1 MEDGHLS
8 RQAMTGED
16 ACPPLNRPARS
27 TPSAIIDKIL
37 QRSLAATNAEFDM
50 KCLYLMAGGFVLLAA
65 AFTLPAS
72 AQFQI
77 ATAGRDYSFTISTTQ
92 PWTDTG
98 VDLQTGD
105 VLQIHSSSGETCDPA
120 GVNGGPGTGLPVVS
134 APAGALIAR
143 LQSQGVPVLVGSGKQ
158 LKVDEPG
165 HLFLGVNTAGAPPC
179 SGSFAIKIH
188 IAPAVS
194 SAAPAAANSLTANSP
209 ASTSSS
215 SSPTSTPAS
224 SSTDTQKSAPAQ
236 DIKSK
241 LASAAQVFLAGQF
254 GTGAT
259 PSTASSSAVPAG
271 SDVASPASAPA
282 ASTTTP
288 VALKV
293 SSGKLDSGLEKN
305 IDGLPRRVN
314 DEFQNQGD
322 MVNFVLVGS
331 EQQVKD
337 ALDAASW
344 RIADTDNKE
353 AVLKAVLETYQKKD
367 YLQMPMSTLY
377 LFGRKQDYGY
387 ELAQAY
393 SVVASRHHFRIWK
406 APVTWNGQTVWAG
419 AGTHDIGFEKDQR
432 NGKVTHKID
441 PAVDGERD
449 NIGQTLQTSGKV
461 KSLYYYLPPD
471 PVQGAKN
478 ATGGGYHSDGRI
490 LVVVLQ

>member
-1 MEDGHLS
+1 MKSLS
-8 RQAMTGED
+8 
-16 ACPPLNRPARS
+16 
-27 TPSAIIDKIL
+27 
-37 QRSLAATNAEFDM
+37 
-50 KCLYLMAGGFVLLAA
+50 LMAGGFVLLVA
-65 AFTLPAS
+65 AFTLPSAW

-77 ATAGRDYSFTISTTQ
+77 ATAGRDYSFTISTAQ

-105 VLQIHSSSGETCDPA
+105 VLQIHSSPGETCDPA
-120 GVNGGPGTGLPVVS
+120 GVSGGPGTGLPVVS

-158 LKVDEPG
+158 LKADEPG
-165 HLFLGVNTAGAPPC
+165 HLFLGVNTAGTPPC
-179 SGSFAIKIH
+179 SGSFAVKIH
-188 IAPAVS
+188 IAAG
-194 SAAPAAANSLTANSP
+194 AAPTVPAAGNSLTANSP
-209 ASTSSS
+209 VSTSSS
-215 SSPTSTPAS
+215 VASTPAA
-224 SSTDTQKSAPAQ
+224 SSTATATPSQ

-241 LASAAQVFLAGQF
+241 LASAAQVFLSGQF
-254 GTGAT
+254 GTGTT
-259 PSTASSSAVPAG
+259 PSTTASSSVVPAG
-271 SDVASPASAPA
+271 SDVVSPASAPA

-406 APVTWNGQTVWAG
+406 APVTWNGQTMWAG

>member
-1 MEDGHLS
+1 MDIIFRSSTTATAPILDL
-8 RQAMTGED
+8 AMKF
-16 ACPPLNRPARS
+16 S
-27 TPSAIIDKIL
+27 
-37 QRSLAATNAEFDM
+37 SLVTSGLA
-50 KCLYLMAGGFVLLAA
+50 VLLGLFSINVTWAQSEAA
-65 AFTLPAS
+65 VAA
-72 AQFQI
+72 
-77 ATAGRDYSFTISTTQ
+77 RDYSFTISTAQ
-92 PWTDTG
+92 SWTDTG
-98 VDLQTGD
+98 VDLQAGQ
-105 VLQIHSSSGETCDPA
+105 VLQINSSSAASCDPA
-120 GVNGGPGTGLPVVS
+120 GVSGAASSGLPVVS

-143 LQSQGVPVLVGSGKQ
+143 LQSQGVPVLIGSGKQ
-158 LKVDEPG
+158 LKVDGSG
-165 HLFLGVNTAGAPPC
+165 HLYLGVNASGTPPC
-179 SGSFAIKIH
+179 SGSFAVKIH
-188 IAPAVS
+188 IMSGTAA
-194 SAAPAAANSLTANSP
+194 AAPVAGNSLTATSTSATSTSAASSSGAQTP
-209 ASTSSS
+209 AST
-215 SSPTSTPAS
+215 
-224 SSTDTQKSAPAQ
+224 Q

-241 LASAAQVFLAGQF
+241 LASAAQVFLSGQF
-254 GTGAT
+254 GSGAT
-259 PSTASSSAVPAG
+259 PSTASSSSVASGG
-271 SDVASPASAPA
+271 SDVVSPTSATTAS
-282 ASTTTP
+282 TP

-293 SSGKLDSGLEKN
+293 SSAKLDSALQKD

-314 DEFQNQGD
+314 DEFKNQGD
-322 MVNFVLVGS
+322 MVNFILVGS

-344 RIADTDNKE
+344 RIADIDNKE
-353 AVLKAVLETYQKKD
+353 AVMKAVLETYEKKD
-367 YLQMPMSTLY
+367 YLQMPMSQLY

-406 APVTWNGQTVWAG
+406 APVTWNGQTLWAG

-461 KSLYYYLPPD
+461 KSLSYYLPPD

>member
-1 MEDGHLS
+1 MKSLS
-8 RQAMTGED
+8 LLVCRSALLVGLF
-16 ACPPLNRPARS
+16 AAPA
-27 TPSAIIDKIL
+27 TA
-37 QRSLAATNAEFDM
+37 
-50 KCLYLMAGGFVLLAA
+50 
-65 AFTLPAS
+65 

-77 ATAGRDYSFTISTTQ
+77 ATAGRDYSFTISTAQ

-105 VLQIHSSSGETCDPA
+105 VLQFHATSSESCDPA
-120 GVNGGPGTGLPVVS
+120 GVTGAAGAGLPVVS

-143 LQSQGVPVLVGSGKQ
+143 LQAQGVPVLIGSGKQ
-158 LKVDEPG
+158 VKAEEPG
-165 HLFLGVNTAGAPPC
+165 HLFLGVNASGAPPC
-179 SGSFAIKIH
+179 SGSFAVKIH
-188 IAPAVS
+188 VAAGTTP
-194 SAAPAAANSLTANSP
+194 AAPVAGSSLTSNPPSA
-209 ASTSSS
+209 
-215 SSPTSTPAS
+215 AS
-224 SSTDTQKSAPAQ
+224 SSTASASPASSTDAQKTAAAQ

-254 GTGAT
+254 STGAT
-259 PSTASSSAVPAG
+259 PSTASSSVVPAG
-271 SDVASPASAPA
+271 NDVVAPASAPA
-282 ASTTTP
+282 ASTSTP

-293 SSGKLDSGLEKN
+293 SSGKLDSALEKD

-331 EQQVKD
+331 EQQVKE

-367 YLQMPMSTLY
+367 YLQMPMSQLY

-406 APVTWNGQTVWAG
+406 APVTWNGQTMWAG

-449 NIGQTLQTSGKV
+449 NIGQTLQASGKV